1 MDLRPLAKFELDPKL
16 IPVLKRSPQILARL
30 GEIAEKVAET
40 VRQNAPVGDS
50 PSGKHYIDM
59 IDVSLGVEHG
69 EVTARVNAHKWTSGF
84 LEFGTSRMSPRA
96 PLRRGL
102 EANGLRPRGGKH

>member
-1 MDLRPLAKFELDPKL
+1 MDSRPLAKFQVNPQLVPL
-16 IPVLKRSPQILARL
+16 LKRSPQILARL

-50 PSGKHYIDM
+50 PSGKHYVDQIEVD
-59 IDVSLGVEHG
+59 LGIVNG
-69 EVTARVNAHKWTSGF
+69 QVTARVNANKWTANF
-84 LEFGTSRMSPRA
+84 LEFGTSKMAPRA

>member
-1 MDLRPLAKFELDPKL
+1 MDSRPLAKFQVNPQLVPL
-16 IPVLKRSPQILARL
+16 LKRSPQILARL
-30 GEIAEKVAET
+30 GQIAEKVAET

-50 PSGKHYIDM
+50 PAGKHYVDM
-59 IDVSLGVEHG
+59 IDVSLGVEKG
-69 EVTARVNAHKWTSGF
+69 EVTARVNANKWTSGF

-102 EANGLRPRGGKH
+102 EANGLRPRGGKQ